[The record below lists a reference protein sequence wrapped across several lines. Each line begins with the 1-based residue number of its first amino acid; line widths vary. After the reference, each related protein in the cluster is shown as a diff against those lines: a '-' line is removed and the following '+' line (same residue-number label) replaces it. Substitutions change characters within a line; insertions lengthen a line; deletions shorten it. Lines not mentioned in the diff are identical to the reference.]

1 MAEKVVKHEQTFKS
15 QDVIDVEREHLKLNE
30 QKTVS
35 GLAISG
41 GGIRSASFGLGVMQ
55 SLVANNQLS
64 KMDYMSTVSGG
75 GYLGSALTWALKQG
89 GKNAGTSPDNFPLGK
104 RGKHRVKDTVLK
116 DSNPD
121 ENSNKLLDFIR
132 QHGSY
137 LTPTASLDMVSF
149 VGVVARSM
157 IMSLFVYF
165 SFITIALTGAL
176 WLLYFVIN
184 SLLGKVVGSDVLAIT
199 KGVMI
204 LQVWYYYFSFLLKDF
219 FIP

>member
-15 QDVIDVEREHLKLNE
+15 QNVIDVEREHLKLNE

-41 GGIRSASFGLGVMQ
+41 GGIRSASFCLGVMQ

-184 SLLGKVVGSDVLAIT
+184 SLLGKVVGSV
-199 KGVMI
+199 
-204 LQVWYYYFSFLLKDF
+204 F
-219 FIP
+219 

>member
-1 MAEKVVKHEQTFKS
+1 M
-15 QDVIDVEREHLKLNE
+15 
-30 QKTVS
+30 
-35 GLAISG
+35 
-41 GGIRSASFGLGVMQ
+41 
-55 SLVANNQLS
+55 
-64 KMDYMSTVSGG
+64 
-75 GYLGSALTWALKQG
+75 
-89 GKNAGTSPDNFPLGK
+89 
-104 RGKHRVKDTVLK
+104 LK

-165 SFITIALTGAL
+165 SFVTIALTGAL

-184 SLLGKVVGSDVLAIT
+184 SLLGKVVGSV
-199 KGVMI
+199 
-204 LQVWYYYFSFLLKDF
+204 F
-219 FIP
+219 